1 MEFISQIQKPIKVA
15 LIDDDPLQLEIIK
28 IFLEPEQDIKL
39 STFSSPSDAYQE
51 ILHDEYDCV
60 VTDYRMQDLNG
71 VEFVKIIRAT
81 SNVPI
86 IMYTM
91 YDERKIIDQALYTD
105 ANILIIKDSD
115 FASAR
120 NNSTR

>member
-39 STFSSPSDAYQE
+39 STFSSPSDAYQG
-51 ILHDEYDCV
+51 ILHDEYECV

-91 YDERKIIDQALYTD
+91 YDKRKIIDQALYR
-105 ANILIIKDSD
+105 AQIYSL
-115 FASAR
+115 
-120 NNSTR
+120 